1 MEIFEEISEKYENK
15 RIKSTCKALAKKCSC
30 KSSKDMSTLTELI
43 DLMYLYRD
51 FEMAVSLYNIIEKVA
66 FSGNYTIYDE
76 ILYAKWTVVRIYRET
91 NQTEKYEKLLK
102 SVMAYENAALYEN
115 RKRNLKLYEEDIR
128 LAKAQK
134 ATRSM
139 IGWMLVKYKVM
150 IKCFE
155 NPDFPMDK
163 VELGQEIDAI
173 ETELRQL
180 L

>member
-1 MEIFEEISEKYENK
+1 MEVFEEISGKYECK
-15 RIKSTCKALAKKCSC
+15 RIKSVCKALAKKCSC
-30 KSSKDMSTLTELI
+30 KSSKDMSVLTELI

-51 FEMAVSLYNIIEKVA
+51 FEMATALYNIIKNVA

-102 SVMAYENAALYEN
+102 SVMAYENAALYDN
-115 RKRNLKLYEEDIR
+115 RKRNLKLYEEDIQ

-139 IGWMLVKYKVM
+139 IGWMLIKYKVM

-155 NPDFPMDK
+155 NPEFPMDK
-163 VELGQEIDAI
+163 EKLGQEIAKM
-173 ETELRQL
+173 ETELKQL

>member
-51 FEMAVSLYNIIEKVA
+51 FEMAVSLYNIIENVE
-66 FSGNYTIYDE
+66 FSGNYTVWDE

-91 NQTEKYEKLLK
+91 NQAEKYEKQLK
-102 SVMAYENAALYEN
+102 SVMEYENAALYEN
-115 RKRNLKLYEEDIR
+115 RKRNLRAYEEDIR
-128 LAKAQK
+128 IAKAQK
-134 ATRSM
+134 ASRSM

-155 NPDFPMDK
+155 NPEFPMDK
-163 VELGQEIDAI
+163 AKLGQEIA
-173 ETELRQL
+173 EMERELRQL

>member
-51 FEMAVSLYNIIEKVA
+51 FEMAVSLYNIIENVA

-134 ATRSM
+134 ASRSM

>member
-1 MEIFEEISEKYENK
+1 MEIFEEISGKYENK

-30 KSSKDMSTLTELI
+30 KSSKDMSALTELI

-51 FEMAVSLYNIIEKVA
+51 FEMAVALYNIIENVA
-66 FSGNYTIYDE
+66 FSGNYTVWDE
-76 ILYAKWTVVRIYRET
+76 ILYAKWTIVRIYRET

-155 NPDFPMDK
+155 NPEFPMDK
-163 VELGQEIDAI
+163 AKLGQEIA
-173 ETELRQL
+173 EMEWELRQL